1 MHCKSLHFCRLE
13 FGTSVLFI
21 SRFVK
26 RTALGIRSLYLSQIC
41 YNNTINMLICT
52 KIIVLS
58 LLTGCS
64 ESAISVKCVNNIDL

>member
-13 FGTSVLFI
+13 FATSVLLN

-26 RTALGIRSLYLSQIC
+26 RTVLGIKSLCLSQIC
-41 YNNTINMLICT
+41 YNYNINMLICT

-64 ESAISVKCVNNIDL
+64 ESAISVKC